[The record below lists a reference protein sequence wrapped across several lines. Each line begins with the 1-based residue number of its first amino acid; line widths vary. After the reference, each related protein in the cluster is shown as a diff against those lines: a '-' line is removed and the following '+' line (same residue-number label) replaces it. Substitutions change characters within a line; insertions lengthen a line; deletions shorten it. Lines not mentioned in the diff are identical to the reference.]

1 MTTSTSRIHVALTKN
16 SYDICIGHDLF
27 TAAAEDLSVL
37 LAEKQ
42 VVIITDANIA
52 PLHLQ
57 ATEQALAKFARQT
70 VSFVLPAGESS
81 KSFGIYEALINDI
94 LGFPLTGKLCWWP
107 LAAV

>member
-1 MTTSTSRIHVALTKN
+1 MTTTSSRVHVALAKN
-16 SYDICIGHDLF
+16 SHDIFIGCDVF
-27 TAAAEDLSVL
+27 TAAADDLSLL

-57 ATEQALAKFARQT
+57 ATEQALNEFARKT

-81 KSFGIYEALINDI
+81 
-94 LGFPLTGKLCWWP
+94 T
-107 LAAV
+107 